1 MYVRTTPL
9 EQAEIFLAEI
19 DRIISLPGVQSATQ
33 RIEYFKAFAEAFRN
47 TVKYQQG
54 YRLEHEQLIAL
65 VSKLLEC
72 LTSQSPDMKRAI
84 REVPGLRDA
93 RRELI
98 EYIER
103 AKMSIVQSGVAS

>member
-1 MYVRTTPL
+1 VSTTPL
-9 EQAEIFLAEI
+9 EQAELFLAEMDAI
-19 DRIISLPGVQSATQ
+19 LLLPGTESATR
-33 RIEYFKAFAEAFRN
+33 RIEHFRHFATAFHN

-65 VSKLLEC
+65 VSKLLDC

-93 RRELI
+93 RRDLI

-103 AKMSIVQSGVAS
+103 AKMSLVKSGVAS

>member
-1 MYVRTTPL
+1 MTQTPL
-9 EQAEIFLAEI
+9 EQAEIFLAEMDSILTLPTMQSAAHRI
-19 DRIISLPGVQSATQ
+19 DRFRS
-33 RIEYFKAFAEAFRN
+33 FAEAFRN

-65 VSKLLEC
+65 VSRLLAC
-72 LTSQSPDMKRAI
+72 LTSQSPDMKRAT

-93 RRELI
+93 RRDLI

-103 AKMSIVQSGVAS
+103 AKMSLVQSGVAS